1 MVHFSIKALALSAV
15 FAAAAPQLRAQDAP
29 PAMPTP
35 PAEARAGSDSS
46 KAPAADSTQSR
57 AARMSAEIAAAI
69 SEYTKDMAALE
80 KQIRDKDISKED
92 AERRRKELSD
102 RLEARLEAIEE
113 MAEAWADNLE
123 ESIENLEITL
133 GDDLTLNIKP
143 SEPKKKKFKK
153 KINGL
158 VMLVGTNS
166 LLTTPTTDLMAAD
179 AYSGLWHPAGA
190 QSATFGLYFTNQWR
204 LSKTPLWLRSG
215 WGFTSYTY
223 DFGQNILQLDAPS
236 GGGYALLPS
245 NVDLRRSN
253 LSMTYFEVP
262 VSFVINPS
270 RRGKG
275 LNVSA
280 GGFAGIRLGGTR
292 QVVYRAEG
300 MGRVTENTNGQF
312 YGSLLSY
319 GLQAELGF
327 RRFTVGVRQNFNK
340 PFNEAVLPANI
351 QLDAQPNFY
360 NASVYAT
367 VRFF

>member
-15 FAAAAPQLRAQDAP
+15 FAAAAPQLSAQDTP

-35 PAEARAGSDSS
+35 PAEVRAGSDSS
-46 KAPAADSTQSR
+46 KASGSDSTLSR

-80 KQIRDKDISKED
+80 KQIREKDITKED
-92 AERRRKELSD
+92 ADRRRKELSD

-113 MAEAWADNLE
+113 MAEAWADTLE
-123 ESIENLEITL
+123 ESIANLELNL

-158 VMLVGTNS
+158 VLLVGTNT
-166 LLTTPTTDLMAAD
+166 LLTTPTTDLVAAD
-179 AYSGLWHPAGA
+179 PYSGLWHPAGA
-190 QSATFGLYFTNQWR
+190 NSATFGLHFTNQWR
-204 LSKTPLWLRSG
+204 LNKTALWLRSG

-223 DFGQNILQLDAPS
+223 DFGQNILQLDPPT
-236 GGGYALLPS
+236 GGGYALAPS
-245 NVDLRRSN
+245 TVDLRRSN

-275 LNVSA
+275 LNLSA

-292 QVVYRAEG
+292 QVVYRAAG

-327 RRFTVGVRQNFNK
+327 RQFTVGVRQNFNK

-351 QLDAQPNFY
+351 SLDSQPNFY
-360 NASVYAT
+360 NASVFAT
-367 VRFF
+367 VRLF